1 MALRQRR
8 IGWLLAA
15 FALLLA
21 LAAARAF
28 ELTTLNAGTLSSAGN
43 AEHSATVTI
52 PAPRGEIVDRNGVIL
67 ATTEAAYDITATPNL
82 VSDLPAF
89 ALELAPVLHET
100 VGAIEHNIR
109 HPTSSSAYTVLA
121 RQQTPTIAAEVRKL
135 ALAGVA
141 VSADPRRI
149 YPEQHGYLAAQV
161 LGGVGA
167 NGSGLG
173 GIEYELNRALSGSAG
188 VQPVVYDGEGRP
200 IKVGGTTPV
209 AGKTVQL
216 TIDAALQ
223 QWTDSVVAST
233 GREFRAQNAT
243 GIVLDP
249 RSGAVYAMSNWPR
262 VNANDAANADA
273 ENYAIGQD
281 YEPGSTFKVVAVG
294 GALSEGL
301 ITPYTKFTVPD
312 CIHVADRTVCDAEF
326 HPTEQLTPGQIL
338 AVSSNVGAVE
348 IGEKLGAAG
357 MYRWMRAFGFG
368 SPTGIG
374 LLDDAPGQIPLP
386 AQWSGSSIGNIPFGQ
401 GVDVTPLQIAD
412 AYAAIANGG
421 VMRQPHLIAERRRQA
436 RVAAGRPA
444 DPDPAR
450 RRRAAAHARARHR
463 RGRHRLPDPD
473 PAVHARRQD
482 RHRPEGRGRRLLEH
496 RVLGLL
502 RRHRAGLGSAARGD
516 RARQRPQGRRVL
528 RHRGRRSRLGED
540 HGVRAPLP
548 EDLAEAA
555 ALRRLAAAGRPRHR
569 S

>member
-67 ATTEAAYDITATPNL
+67 ATTEAAYDITATPDL

-100 VGAIEHNIR
+100 VGTIEHNIR

-188 VQPVVYDGEGRP
+188 VQPVVYDGEGQP

-262 VNANDAANADA
+262 VNANDSANADA

-312 CIHVADRTVCDAEF
+312 CIHVADRTICDAEY
-326 HPTEQLTPGQIL
+326 HPTEQLTPGDIL
-338 AVSSNVGAVE
+338 QVSSNVGAVE

-421 VMRQPHLIAERRRQA
+421 VMAQPHLIERVGGRPVSLPAGRRILTPL
-436 RVAAGRPA
+436 VAA
-444 DPDPAR
+444 
-450 RRRAAAHARARHR
+450 
-463 RGRHRLPDPD
+463 
-473 PAVHARRQD
+473 
-482 RHRPEGRGRRLLEH
+482 E
-496 RVLGLL
+496 L
-502 RRHRAGLGSAARGD
+502 RRMLERVTAEGGTAA
-516 RARQRPQGRRVL
+516 QIQIP
-528 RHRGRRSRLGED
+528 
-540 HGVRAPLP
+540 PYT
-548 EDLAEAA
+548 
-555 ALRRLAAAGRPRHR
+555 LAAKTGTAQKVVGGVYSNTEFWASFVGIAPASDPRLEAIVLVNDPKGGEYYGTEVAAPAWEKIMEFALPYLKISPTPPR
-569 S
+569 